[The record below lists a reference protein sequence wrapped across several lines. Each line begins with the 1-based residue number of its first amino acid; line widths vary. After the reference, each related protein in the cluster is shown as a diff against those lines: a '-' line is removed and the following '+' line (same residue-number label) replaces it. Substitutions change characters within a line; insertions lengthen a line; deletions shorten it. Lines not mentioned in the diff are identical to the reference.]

1 MNYCLKKRH
10 QQYRN
15 KSSRTFTLQKGMYQK
30 STPIA
35 MLNNEYLEA
44 LPLKAGMEETKF
56 LLF

>member
-1 MNYCLKKRH
+1 
-10 QQYRN
+10 
-15 KSSRTFTLQKGMYQK
+15 MYQK